1 MPYYNTEKLTDEIIT
16 AYHLDSKMI
25 SRKSIQIKVQ
35 DICKNII
42 VCDGQSEKDLWTKS
56 KRLPEGKKKAEH
68 VFNEREKDLIINHIE
83 LKKYI
88 IKNLPLNSKELKEQ
102 LKIEIKEKAELSKAA
117 DELNR
122 QNAEFDN
129 LPNSDGI
136 EFEESTTEYVGYSEY
151 EDYLDLSFYSRED
164 AHQEKMFM
172 MIEAL
177 FLKHFT
183 PIDEEILW
191 KDMNA
196 VPLLAST
203 NTNFTPEIMAAIKR
217 YKNKDYYKPLDKN
230 K

>member
-42 VCDGQSEKDLWTKS
+42 VCNGQTEKDLWSKTKHLS
-56 KRLPEGKKKAEH
+56 EGKKKAEH
-68 VFNEREKDLIINHIE
+68 IFNEKEKDLIVNHIE

-88 IKNLPLNSKELKEQ
+88 IKNLPLNSEELKEQ
-102 LKIEIKEKAELSKAA
+102 LENEIKEKAELSKAA

-122 QNAEFDN
+122 QNTEFDN
-129 LPNSDGI
+129 LPDSDGI
-136 EFEESTTEYVGYSEY
+136 EFEESTTEYVGYTEY
-151 EDYLDLSFYSRED
+151 EDNIDLSFYSRED

-183 PIDEEILW
+183 PIDEELLW